1 MSDQTVYEYAAL
13 VAEAHAVGVVS
24 SRERREG
31 QVRIRLASRPR
42 SGTGRAVQAVLV
54 GGRAVAYVKE
64 RTDRPTA
71 TAGSPTERSALAQL
85 AGLELAPR
93 VLADAA
99 ALWTSALPG
108 TALDL
113 LRGTAADLA
122 EVAQSWGLALAG
134 LHTEHGARPRAAAPR
149 PWVLGAAA
157 PRWPQRKV
165 PPDAAALVLRVAASD
180 PALRRAARQAHDRW
194 TESGWIHGDIAPRHV
209 IATCAG
215 SGVRFVDF
223 AAAGAGDPRWDVA
236 CALESIAQLAPVWRV
251 SENVLS
257 EYFLLGYRRGGGPG
271 RVDPELRG
279 LRALDIAWQI
289 AAGEQAAG
297 GPGSVRDEVG
307 AWLTRARAFVGRSG
321 QLSWAA

>member
-1 MSDQTVYEYAAL
+1 MSDHTVDEDAAL

-31 QVRIRLASRPR
+31 QVRIRRASRPR
-42 SGTGRAVQAVLV
+42 SSGGRGVQAVLV
-54 GGRAVAYVKE
+54 GGQAVAYVKE
-64 RTDRPTA
+64 QTDRPVA
-71 TAGSPTERSALAQL
+71 TSGSLAERGVLAQL

-99 ALWTSALPG
+99 MLWTSALPG
-108 TALDL
+108 SALHR
-113 LRGTAADLA
+113 LRGTTADLA

-134 LHTEHGARPRAAAPR
+134 LHTERGARPRAAAPR
-149 PWVLGAAA
+149 PWVLGAAG
-157 PRWPQRKV
+157 PRWPQRTV
-165 PPDAAALVLRVAASD
+165 APEAAAVVLRVAASD
-180 PALRRAARQAHDRW
+180 PALRRAARQAEDRW

-209 IATCAG
+209 IATCEELR
-215 SGVRFVDF
+215 VRFVDF
-223 AAAGAGDPRWDVA
+223 GAAGAGDPRWDVA

-289 AAGEQAAG
+289 AVGDQDAG
-297 GPGSVRDEVG
+297 GAGSVRAEVDD
-307 AWLTRARAFVGRSG
+307 WLTRARAFVGRSG